1 MSPRSSRPSLLLLL
15 LAALLSG
22 CGSAPSVR
30 YLVAISPSS
39 PGSVLVTA
47 EWEGVP
53 RDSLVLTGFEST
65 EVLRISGLEALD
77 ASAAPAPGARDAGF
91 GTALSVRSSTGTLLA
106 EGRKISVPTFIIRG
120 PLPSHIRVQYRVDPD
135 VREGD
140 AHVGFSGVRYGYLGP
155 DFGVITG
162 RNLFLLSA
170 GPNQPP
176 RDIRVRFSLPAGW
189 CAVTPWRQEGDG
201 FRPGIGGRFADED
214 LIASTLAFGRFSER
228 SISVGRTRYHFAYE
242 SDRPGAP
249 PDSATSA
256 CPDSALAS
264 LESATRAVRAL
275 FGRDLG
281 REYVTVV
288 LPATPDGAE
297 IHGEAWAGGQGGT
310 LSPMTPSRLR
320 RYSQGLL
327 EAYLKFSPYR
337 DEISRPE
344 EYWVMDG
351 IANLYAWRAVAAA
364 GLVDEEEVERDLAS
378 SYAGARR
385 VQGVERDLEK
395 VYQTKLDTELTRR
408 VAAPFILAYLDGVIR
423 ERSGGRE
430 TLDRAVRRMFRTRP
444 AASLWASISGTKLR
458 DWEVFRARYIRGKE
472 AIPATRL
479 FGLAPT
485 EPNPSPPAGKPVRH
499 LTVIFTGD
507 TNGFLEHCGCKV
519 NQSGGVARRAT
530 VLERLRREHPGAPVV
545 DLGNAF
551 TRPENQTELDYLS
564 RQEQRLYLE
573 TMAAMR
579 YDASAIG
586 MNELIFGTGWFREA
600 TKGLAIPYVSSNVA
614 ERGVGL
620 APASRM
626 LRVGSLRV
634 AVVSAFEPPHGPGTL
649 PQFEANTAA
658 LSIADPMS
666 SLAYAVS
673 EVREH
678 ADLVI
683 AIGRL
688 EPGTIRRVARAVPG
702 IDVILSNASGT
713 SALIRSSGTPE
724 TSSDQGFLGKT
735 LVLYEDSRNYGL
747 ESVDLLLDAS
757 NRVASAGT
765 THYWLY
771 ENVPDQPG
779 IRAMLNRFYDRVGTR
794 DSAQAS
800 VQPLFANSAARMTG
814 VYVGAARCAGCH
826 RMEFDQWKTT
836 RHATAYKTLL
846 DAHRHYQPRC
856 VVCHVV
862 GFRTRNGYKLGS
874 PEEPLANV
882 QCEVCHGPG
891 GAHAAEP
898 VHTRMERTPPE
909 STCLECHNPQHSD
922 AFVYAEKIPLVQHR
936 PGVASAR

>member
-1 MSPRSSRPSLLLLL
+1 M
-15 LAALLSG
+15 
-22 CGSAPSVR
+22 
-30 YLVAISPSS
+30 
-39 PGSVLVTA
+39 
-47 EWEGVP
+47 
-53 RDSLVLTGFEST
+53 F
-65 EVLRISGLEALD
+65 
-77 ASAAPAPGARDAGF
+77 
-91 GTALSVRSSTGTLLA
+91 
-106 EGRKISVPTFIIRG
+106 
-120 PLPSHIRVQYRVDPD
+120 
-135 VREGD
+135 
-140 AHVGFSGVRYGYLGP
+140 
-155 DFGVITG
+155 TG
-162 RNLFLLSA
+162 RNLFLLPA
-170 GPNQPP
+170 EPDKPP
-176 RDIRVRFSLPAGW
+176 RDIQVRFSLPAGW
-189 CAVTPWRQEGDG
+189 RAVTPWRGVGDG

-228 SISVGRTRYHFAYE
+228 SISIGGTRYRFAYE
-242 SDRPGAP
+242 GGPPGAAS
-249 PDSATSA
+249 DSAIG
-256 CPDSALAS
+256 S
-264 LESATRAVRAL
+264 LERATRAVRAL
-275 FGRDLG
+275 FDRDLG
-281 REYVTVV
+281 RAYVTVV
-288 LPATPDGAE
+288 LPATPDGNE
-297 IHGEAWAGGQGGT
+297 IHGEAWAGGQGAT
-310 LSPMTPSRLR
+310 YAPMTPSRLR

-351 IANLYAWRAVAAA
+351 ITNLYAWRAVASA
-364 GLVDEEEVERDLAS
+364 GLVDEAEVERDLAS

-395 VYQTKLDTELTRR
+395 LYESKLDTDLTRR
-408 VAAPFILAYLDGVIR
+408 VEAPFLLAYLDRLVR

-430 TLDRAVRRMFRTRP
+430 TLDRVVRSMFRSRP
-444 AASLWASISGTKLR
+444 AASLWASISGTKPREWDAFR
-458 DWEVFRARYIRGKE
+458 DRYVRGKE
-472 AIPATRL
+472 ALPVEHL
-479 FGLAPT
+479 FGLAPA
-485 EPNPSPPAGKPVRH
+485 EPNPSPPAGRPVRH

-530 VLERLRREHPGAPVV
+530 VLERLRREHPGAPLV

-551 TRPENQTELDYLS
+551 TRPENQNQLDYLS
-564 RQEQRLYLE
+564 REEQRLYLE

-586 MNELIFGTGWFREA
+586 TNELLFGSGWFREA
-600 TKGLAIPYVSSNVA
+600 TKGLGIPYLSANVA
-614 ERGVGL
+614 ERGVPL
-620 APASRM
+620 APPSRI
-626 LRVGSLRV
+626 LHAGGLRV
-634 AVVSAFEPPHGPGTL
+634 AIVSIFEPPHGPGTP
-649 PQFEANTAA
+649 PQFEANAAA
-658 LSIADPMS
+658 LSISDPVS
-666 SLAYAVS
+666 SLARAVS
-673 EVREH
+673 EVRDR

-683 AIGRL
+683 VIGRL

-713 SALIRSSGTPE
+713 SALIRASGTPE

-747 ESVDLLLDAS
+747 ESVDLLLDAG

-800 VQPLFANSAARMTG
+800 VRPLFANSPARMTG
-814 VYVGAARCAGCH
+814 LYVGATRCARCH

-862 GFRTRNGYKLGS
+862 GFRTRNGYKLGD

-898 VHTRMERTPPE
+898 VHTRMERTRPE
-909 STCLECHNPQHSD
+909 LTCLECHNPQHSD
-922 AFVYAEKIPLVQHR
+922 AFVYAEKILLVRHQVPTFR
-936 PGVASAR
+936 TGSR

>member
-1 MSPRSSRPSLLLLL
+1 ML
-15 LAALLSG
+15 G
-22 CGSAPSVR
+22 
-30 YLVAISPSS
+30 
-39 PGSVLVTA
+39 
-47 EWEGVP
+47 
-53 RDSLVLTGFEST
+53 GFEST
-65 EVLRISGLEALD
+65 EVLRISDLEALD
-77 ASAAPAPGARDAGF
+77 ESGAARPVSA
-91 GTALSVRSSTGTLLA
+91 TTGTLLA
-106 EGRKISVPTFIIRG
+106 EGRKISVPRYVIRG
-120 PLPSHIRVQYRVDPD
+120 PLPSHIRIRYRVDPD

-140 AHVGFSGVRYGYLGP
+140 AHIGFSGVRYGYLGP
-155 DFGVITG
+155 DFGVLTG
-162 RNLFLLSA
+162 RNLFLLPA
-170 GPNQPP
+170 EPGQPP
-176 RDIRVRFSLPAGW
+176 RDIRVRFSLPPGW
-189 CAVTPWRQEGDG
+189 RAVTPWRQDGDG

-228 SISVGRTRYHFAYE
+228 SISIGRTRYRFAYE
-242 SDRPGAP
+242 TGPSGAIG
-249 PDSATSA
+249 DSAIG
-256 CPDSALAS
+256 DSAIGS
-264 LESATRAVRAL
+264 LTRATQTVRSI

-281 REYVTVV
+281 RDYVTVV
-288 LPATPDGAE
+288 LPATPEGNE

-327 EAYLKFSPYR
+327 DAYLKFSPYR
-337 DEISRPE
+337 VEISRPE

-351 IANLYAWRAVAAA
+351 IANLYAWRAVASA
-364 GLVDEEEVERDLAS
+364 GLVDEEEVERDLAA

-385 VQGVERDLEK
+385 VQGAESDLEK
-395 VYQTKLDTELTRR
+395 LYESKLDTELARR
-408 VAAPFILAYLDGVIR
+408 VEAPFLLAYLDRLVR
-423 ERSGGRE
+423 VRSGGRDS
-430 TLDRAVRRMFRTRP
+430 LDRVVRSMFQTRP
-444 AASLWASISGTKLR
+444 AGSLWGSISGTKPR
-458 DWEVFRARYIRGKE
+458 DWDAFRARYVRGKE
-472 AIPATRL
+472 AVPADRL
-479 FGLAPT
+479 FGLAPA
-485 EPNPSPPAGKPVRH
+485 EPTPSPPAGRPVRD

-530 VLERLRREHPGAPVV
+530 LLERLRHEHPGAPVV

-586 MNELIFGTGWFREA
+586 MNELLFGSGWFRDA
-600 TKGLAIPYVSSNVA
+600 TKGLGLPYVSSNVA
-614 ERGVGL
+614 DGGIPL
-620 APASRM
+620 APASRI
-626 LRVGSLRV
+626 LHSRGLRV
-634 AVVSAFEPPHGPGTL
+634 AVVSAFQPPHGTGAL

-658 LSIADPMS
+658 LSISDPVS
-666 SLAYAVS
+666 SLARAVA
-673 EVREH
+673 EVRDH
-678 ADLVI
+678 SDLVI
-683 AIGRL
+683 VIGRL
-688 EPGTIRRVARAVPG
+688 EPGTIRRVVRAVPG

-713 SALIRSSGTPE
+713 SALIRASGAPE
-724 TSSDQGFLGKT
+724 TVSDQGFLGKT
-735 LVLYEDSRNYGL
+735 LVLYEDSKNYGL
-747 ESVDLLLDAS
+747 ESVNLLLDAS

-765 THYWLY
+765 THYWLF
-771 ENVPDQPG
+771 EDVPDQPR

-800 VQPLFANSAARMTG
+800 VRPLFANSPARMTG
-814 VYVGAARCAGCH
+814 VYVGATRCAECH

-891 GAHAAEP
+891 GAHVEEP
-898 VHTRMERTPPE
+898 ANARMELTPPE

-922 AFVYAEKIPLVQHR
+922 AFVYAEKIRLVRHHSI
-936 PGVASAR
+936 P

>member
-1 MSPRSSRPSLLLLL
+1 MRTRFRLSSPSILI
-15 LAALLSG
+15 LAALLSC
-22 CGSAPSVR
+22 CGSTPSVQ
-30 YLVAISPSS
+30 YLVAISPAN
-39 PGSVLVTA
+39 PRSVLVTA

-53 RDSLVLTGFEST
+53 RDSLLLTGFEST
-65 EVLRISGLEALD
+65 EVLRISELKALD
-77 ASAAPAPGARDAGF
+77 ESGIALTVRPA
-91 GTALSVRSSTGTLLA
+91 TGTLLA
-106 EGRKISVPTFIIRG
+106 EGRKISVPRYIVGG
-120 PLPSHIRVQYRVDPD
+120 PLPSRIRIQYRVDPD

-155 DFGVITG
+155 DFGVMIG
-162 RNLFLLSA
+162 RNLFLLPA
-170 GPNQPP
+170 GPGQPP
-176 RDIRVRFSLPAGW
+176 RDIGVRFSLPAGW
-189 CAVTPWRQEGDG
+189 RAVTPWRQIGDD
-201 FRPGIGGRFADED
+201 FRPGISGRFADEQ

-228 SISVGRTRYHFAYE
+228 SFSMGRTRYHLACE
-242 SDRPGAP
+242 IGRSGAAD
-249 PDSATSA
+249 DSAIGM
-256 CPDSALAS
+256 
-264 LESATRAVRAL
+264 LERATRAVQAL

-281 REYVTVV
+281 KDYVTVV
-288 LPATPDGAE
+288 LPATPDGDE
-297 IHGEAWAGGQGGT
+297 IHGEAWGTGQGAT

-320 RYSQGLL
+320 RYSQSLV

-344 EYWVMDG
+344 EYWVLDG

-378 SYAGARR
+378 SYAGAR
-385 VQGVERDLEK
+385 QVEDTEHNLEK
-395 VYQTKLDTELTRR
+395 LYDTKEDTQLARR
-408 VAAPFILAYLDGVIR
+408 VEAPFLLAYLDRLVR

-430 TLDRAVRRMFRTRP
+430 TLDRAVRTMFRTRP
-444 AASLWASISGTKLR
+444 AASLWASIPGTKPR
-458 DWEVFRARYIRGKE
+458 DWDTFRARYVRGVD
-472 AIPATRL
+472 AVPAGQL
-479 FGLAPT
+479 FGLAPA
-485 EPNPSPPAGKPVRH
+485 EADPSPPAGKPVRD

-530 VLERLRREHPGAPVV
+530 ILERLRREHPGAPVV

-551 TRPENQTELDYLS
+551 TRPDKQAELDYLS

-586 MNELIFGTGWFREA
+586 MNELLFGSGWFRDA
-600 TKGLAIPYVSSNVA
+600 TKGLRIPYVSSNVA
-614 ERGVGL
+614 EHGIPL
-620 APASRM
+620 APASRI
-626 LRVGSLRV
+626 VHAGGLRV
-634 AVVSAFEPPHGPGTL
+634 AVVSAFEPPHGPEAL
-649 PQFEANTAA
+649 PQFEANTAT
-658 LSIADPMS
+658 LSISDPVM
-666 SLAYAVS
+666 SLARAVS
-673 EVREH
+673 EVRDR
-678 ADLVI
+678 ADLLIV
-683 AIGRL
+683 IGRL
-688 EPGTIRRVARAVPG
+688 EPGTIRRVVRAVPG

-713 SALIRSSGTPE
+713 SALIRASGIPATIG
-724 TSSDQGFLGKT
+724 DQGFLGKT

-747 ESVDLLLDAS
+747 ESVKLFLDAS

-765 THYWLY
+765 THHWLY
-771 ENVPDQPG
+771 ENVPDEPK

-800 VQPLFANSAARMTG
+800 VRPLFANSAARMAG
-814 VYVGAARCAGCH
+814 VYVGATRCSACH
-826 RMEFDQWKTT
+826 RLEFDQWKTT

-862 GFRTRNGYKLGS
+862 AFRTQNGYKLGD

-891 GAHAAEP
+891 GAHVAAP
-898 VHTRMERTPPE
+898 VLARMERVPPE

-922 AFVYAEKIPLVQHR
+922 AFVYAEKIPLVRHQAGAV
-936 PGVASAR
+936 PAR